1 MDFKITHFLL
11 FVVAAFLLYHL
22 MDGCGCANGVVDGF
36 SVGGQDKRIHI
47 TPEKFC
53 LNPRDQA
60 PAVSAA
66 ASAYSAC
73 LNQLDLSKNQQILS
87 EQLDNLKTE
96 ILRIDKDIQENI
108 VTEINTA
115 LDNCNICKKK

>member
-1 MDFKITHFLL
+1 MDFKMEHFLL

-22 MDGCGCANGVVDGF
+22 MGGCGCANGVVDGF

-47 TPEKFC
+47 TPGNFC
-53 LNPRDQA
+53 MRPQGQPPDI
-60 PAVSAA
+60 SAA